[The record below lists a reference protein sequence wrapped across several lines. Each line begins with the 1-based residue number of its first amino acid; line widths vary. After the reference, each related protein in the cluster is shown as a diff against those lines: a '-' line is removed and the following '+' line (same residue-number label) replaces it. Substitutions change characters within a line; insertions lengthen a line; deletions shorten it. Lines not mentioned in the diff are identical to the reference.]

1 MIKHLARLRLLALLG
16 GLLLASACSA
26 APDTPAPFTEG
37 DQYVTLP
44 APHQRLSAEGKVEVV
59 EVFSYGCIH
68 CAHFAPTAEELRK
81 SLPKG
86 VVFKLLPA
94 PFNDAW
100 MPFARAYYAAR
111 QLGVADKCNDA
122 MYDAVWKSGEL
133 SAMNQAGNGLK
144 PHDALPSIEDAAKV
158 YARCGADPKEF
169 VAVANSF
176 SINTQ
181 TRRADD
187 LVKAYGVNST
197 PTIVVNGK
205 YRFSPG
211 DAGGYPQTIELVKWL
226 VAKEAAGK

>member
-1 MIKHLARLRLLALLG
+1 
-16 GLLLASACSA
+16 
-26 APDTPAPFTEG
+26 
-37 DQYVTLP
+37 
-44 APHQRLSAEGKVEVV
+44 
-59 EVFSYGCIH
+59 
-68 CAHFAPTAEELRK
+68 
-81 SLPKG
+81 
-86 VVFKLLPA
+86 
-94 PFNDAW
+94 
-100 MPFARAYYAAR
+100 
-111 QLGVADKCNDA
+111 
-122 MYDAVWKSGEL
+122 
-133 SAMNQAGNGLK
+133 MNQAGNGLK

-187 LVKAYGVNST
+187 LVKAYGVNGT

-205 YRFSPG
+205 YRFSPR